1 MSEILTE
8 EDCWLLAGGGDLVPL
23 IEGGQGREPE
33 EIEGAIEY
41 ALHLAS
47 WALGALLAEA
57 GWEAWLGLN
66 MALAGLSIGLASLVW
81 WPV

>member
-1 MSEILTE
+1 MSEVLTE
-8 EDCWLLAGGGDLVPL
+8 HDCWLLSGGGDLVPL

-41 ALHLAS
+41 GLYLCS
-47 WALGALLAEA
+47 WAIGALLAEA
-57 GWEAWLGLN
+57 GWEAYVGLGT
-66 MALAGLSIGLASLVW
+66 AFAGLSIGLASLVW